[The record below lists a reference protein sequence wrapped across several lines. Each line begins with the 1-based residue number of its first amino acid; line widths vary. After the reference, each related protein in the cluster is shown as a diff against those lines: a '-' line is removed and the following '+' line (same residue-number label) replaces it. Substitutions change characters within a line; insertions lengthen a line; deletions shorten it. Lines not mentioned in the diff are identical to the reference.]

1 MMNPQEFR
9 LFLVIAYLV
18 LAHFGIAFNK
28 LVDYAN
34 RYPTA
39 KGFTSFA
46 VVFGNAMT
54 MLIFTLFFRDVVMP
68 TWVTM
73 VLLFGGFAC
82 SGAPMIIGHRM
93 RYARELQDELKSE
106 EDDRNA
112 HRRLRWPKE
121 MKVLRDGSAEEA
133 VAGLRTVNKAMRD
146 ADQASEHLLRLKS
159 SLLKIAAL
167 LMKAGAPIRIEE
179 L

>member
-1 MMNPQEFR
+1 MSNPQEFR
-9 LFLVIAYLV
+9 LFLGIAYLV

-28 LVDYAN
+28 MIDLAN
-34 RYPTA
+34 RYPAA
-39 KGFTSFA
+39 KGFTSYA

-54 MLIFTLFFRDVVMP
+54 MLIFTLFFRDIVMP

-73 VLLFGGFAC
+73 VLLFGAFAC

-93 RYARELQDELKSE
+93 RYARERQEELQADE
-106 EDDRNA
+106 DARNS
-112 HRRLRWPKE
+112 HRPLRWPKD

-133 VAGLRTVNKAMRD
+133 VAGLRTVNKALRD
-146 ADQASEHLLRLKS
+146 SDLPHEQLLRLKTN
-159 SLLKIAAL
+159 LLKIAAL

>member
-1 MMNPQEFR
+1 MTNPQEFR

-18 LAHFGIAFNK
+18 LAHFGIGFNK

-34 RYPTA
+34 HYPTA

-54 MLIFTLFFRDVVMP
+54 MLIFTVFFRDVVMP

-73 VLLFGGFAC
+73 VLLLGAFAC

-93 RYARELQDELKSE
+93 RYARELQQEMKTEDEA
-106 EDDRNA
+106 RNA
-112 HRRLRWPKE
+112 HRALRWPKE
-121 MKVLRDGSAEEA
+121 MKTLRDGSAEEA
-133 VAGLRTVNKAMRD
+133 VAGLRTINKALRE
-146 ADQASEHLLRLKS
+146 SEIPNETLLRLKAN
-159 SLLKIAAL
+159 LFKIAAL